1 MLVFSMVFL
10 YLFFC
15 YYLFRRGLGWTR
27 SCISFFGSHW
37 FRIPASSLF
46 WFLATTPITAFL
58 LRNTFLHFPLKAL
71 GNYWLGT
78 FLYLILFLLLAD
90 GIRILLAVTRLVPRQ
105 QLQSRRLRAATGG
118 VLLTLVLALS
128 VYGSLHAGHLYHTE
142 YAVAIPKDGGKNSQ
156 LTVALAADL
165 HLGYNTSIR
174 HIQELVDQIN
184 AMEPDLVCLA
194 GDIFD
199 NDYDA
204 IPEPQ
209 RLASLLGSIRS
220 TYGVYACYG
229 NHDLDE
235 PILMGFTFDG
245 KQEQTDT
252 RLLEFLD
259 TANIRL
265 LEDESVLIDNSFYLA
280 GRKDYSRVRKTEDA
294 ARLTPAQLTQGLDA
308 EKPLLV
314 LDHQPRELA
323 ELEEAGADL
332 VLSGHT
338 HDGQLWPFTLLIHSY
353 WENPCGIL
361 RKGTMT
367 SLVTSGAGVWGPNM
381 RVGTRS
387 EVVEI
392 HLTFSGNPSL

>member
-105 QLQSRRLRAATGG
+105 RLQSRRLRAATGG

-142 YAVAIPKDGGKNSQ
+142 YAVAISKDGGKNSQ

-209 RLASLLGSIRS
+209 RLAALLGSIRS

>member
-1 MLVFSMVFL
+1 MLAFAAVLLYLLFCF
-10 YLFFC
+10 YLFF
-15 YYLFRRGLGWTR
+15 RGLGWTR
-27 SCISFFGSHW
+27 TCAAFFGSRW
-37 FRIPASSLF
+37 FRIPVGILF

-58 LRNTFLHFPLKAL
+58 FQKTFLHFPLKAL
-71 GNYWLGT
+71 SNYWLGT
-78 FLYLILFLLLAD
+78 FLYLTLLLLLAD
-90 GIRILLAVTRLVPRQ
+90 GIRFLLTITRLVSRQ
-105 QLQSRRLRAATGG
+105 RLQNRRLRAATGG
-118 VLLTLVLALS
+118 MLLTLVLALS
-128 VYGSLHAGHLYHTE
+128 VYGSLHADHLYHTE
-142 YAVAIPKDGGKNSQ
+142 YTVTVSKDGGKHAQ

-174 HIQELVDQIN
+174 HVQELVDQIN

-209 RLASLLGSIRS
+209 RLAALLGSIRS

-245 KQEQTDT
+245 KQEQADA
-252 RLLEFLD
+252 RLLDFLE
-259 TANIRL
+259 TANIQL
-265 LEDESVLIDNSFYLA
+265 LEDKALLIDNSFYLA
-280 GRKDYSRVRKTEDA
+280 GRKDYSRVRKTQDTP
-294 ARLTPAQLTQGLDA
+294 RLTPAQLTQGLDP

-338 HDGQLWPFTLLIHSY
+338 HDGQLWPFTLLIDSY
-353 WENPCGIL
+353 WENPCGL
-361 RKGTMT
+361 LQKGNMT

-392 HLTFSGNPSL
+392 HLTFSVNPSL